1 MKRYNLGAYTLT
13 DHKKGQEYTT
23 GVSLA
28 DCTIPFEDLLN
39 KQDNY
44 INYYT
49 QKYRETQKKLE
60 KSLEE
65 NTELKETIR
74 KLEEIIEC
82 EFDMNIKEFL
92 ENMEKD

>member
-1 MKRYNLGAYTLT
+1 MKRYKLRAYSLT
-13 DHKKGQEYTT
+13 DNKKNQEYTT

-49 QKYRETQKKLE
+49 NKYHETQKKLK

-65 NTELKETIR
+65 NTTLKETIR
-74 KLEEIIEC
+74 KLEEIIEY
-82 EFDMNIKEFL
+82 EFDMNIQEFL
-92 ENMEKD
+92 ENMEND